1 MTQYTPDRA
10 ALRVG
15 AAVLLAVAAAF
26 FAAGVGVIPAVLYG
40 QPEAGET
47 AAEMAAETASD
58 GPEAAVAPDAL
69 DAGAPPAQPIDFSH
83 ARHVGQAGIDCQ
95 FCHAYA
101 RRGPVA
107 GIPSVQRCAG
117 CHQAI
122 LSEAPEILKVLDYW
136 ENRQPIPWVRVHNLP
151 DHVRFNHKAHIR
163 AGFDCAECHGD
174 VGAMTIARQVSSL
187 TMGWCVDCHQTNNA
201 SRDCLICHH

>member
-1 MTQYTPDRA
+1 MTQHTLDRL

-26 FAAGVGVIPAVLYG
+26 FAAGVGVIPAVLHG
-40 QPEAGET
+40 QQGAAAT
-47 AAEMAAETASD
+47 AADT
-58 GPEAAVAPDAL
+58 APDAADAL
-69 DAGAPPAQPIDFSH
+69 DPGAPPAQPIDFSH
-83 ARHVGQAGIDCQ
+83 ARHVGQARIDCQ

-187 TMGWCVDCHQTNNA
+187 SMGWCVDCHQTNNA

>member
-1 MTQYTPDRA
+1 MTQHTLDRL

-26 FAAGVGVIPAVLYG
+26 LTAGVGVIPAVLYG
-40 QPEAGET
+40 QQE
-47 AAEMAAETASD
+47 AAETAAD
-58 GPEAAVAPDAL
+58 TTPDVPDAL
-69 DAGAPPAQPIDFSH
+69 DPGAPPAQPIDFSH
-83 ARHVGQAGIDCQ
+83 ARHVGQARIDCQ

-187 TMGWCVDCHQTNNA
+187 SMGWCVDCHQTNNA